1 MLELGANGP
10 ELHRELANE
19 IVTDGVDVVF
29 CCGPLMRNL
38 WEALPADRRGS
49 YAPSASELAP
59 HVLAAARGG
68 DIVMIK
74 GSLGSR
80 MGTIVKALESHFQ
93 RAPLPAVP

>member
-1 MLELGANGP
+1 M
-10 ELHRELANE
+10 
-19 IVTDGVDVVF
+19 TDGVDVVF

-38 WEALPADRRGS
+38 WDSLPANRRGS
-49 YAPSASELAP
+49 YAPSASELEP
-59 HVLAAARGG
+59 HVVAAARAG